1 MKRPILLALVSVTA
15 SLPAAAQ
22 EDWSVWETDWK
33 AEAGLVLSPGANEQA
48 LYRLGLGVDTNRVLD
63 NGLVLGFALQLDAQ
77 QDYPARAGFSGVVA
91 DPAPGMP
98 AVTGAFSG
106 LARSIGFEDDGARG
120 ELQTAYLY
128 AEGGYGEVRLG
139 RDEGVAKRFSQGAP
153 SLFST
158 VSLHAPRLNP
168 DGGAIVR
175 TDHDLTGPAA
185 KISYTTPR
193 IVGFKGGLSY
203 TPDANVRGLDR
214 DPARIVPDTAAFSL
228 SDAGEASLGFNHR
241 FRESGIRVR
250 AATAW
255 SRADVDASPVS
266 PVTYGTVET
275 LSVGANAEWKN
286 TIVGASW
293 QTSDNGLTGLS
304 GDYSAWTAGITQ
316 SALGFDWGVEY
327 GRATDDAAGVE
338 GESWRAGLARP
349 VTDSALIAFGYRH
362 DQLDF
367 AADASSRPLGG
378 DGIVIEITLSH

>member
-1 MKRPILLALVSVTA
+1 
-15 SLPAAAQ
+15 
-22 EDWSVWETDWK
+22 
-33 AEAGLVLSPGANEQA
+33 
-48 LYRLGLGVDTNRVLD
+48 
-63 NGLVLGFALQLDAQ
+63 
-77 QDYPARAGFSGVVA
+77 
-91 DPAPGMP
+91 
-98 AVTGAFSG
+98 
-106 LARSIGFEDDGARG
+106 
-120 ELQTAYLY
+120 
-128 AEGGYGEVRLG
+128 
-139 RDEGVAKRFSQGAP
+139 
-153 SLFST
+153 
-158 VSLHAPRLNP
+158 
-168 DGGAIVR
+168 VR

-193 IVGFKGGLSY
+193 ILGFKGGLSY

-214 DPARIVPDTAAFSL
+214 APARIVPDTAAFSL
-228 SDAGEASLGFNHR
+228 SDAGEASLSFNHR

-293 QTSDNGLTGLS
+293 QNSDNGLTGLS

-362 DQLDF
+362 DRLDI

>member
-1 MKRPILLALVSVTA
+1 MNRPILLALVSATA
-15 SLPAAAQ
+15 CLPAMAQ
-22 EDWSVWETDWK
+22 EDWAVWETDWT
-33 AEAGLVLSPGANEQA
+33 AEAGLVLSPDAEEPA
-48 LYRLGLGVDTNRVLD
+48 LYRLGLGFDANRVLD
-63 NGLVLGFALQLDAQ
+63 SGLMLGVALRLDAQ
-77 QDYPARAGFSGVVA
+77 QDHPARSGFSGIVA
-91 DPAPGMP
+91 DPAPGTV

-106 LARSIGFEDDGARG
+106 LARAPGQEDDGARA
-120 ELQTAYLY
+120 ELQAAYFY
-128 AEGGYGEVRLG
+128 AEGGYGEIRLG

-158 VSLHAPRLNP
+158 VSLHAPQLDP

-214 DPARIVPDTAAFSL
+214 DPTRILPGTAAYSM
-228 SDAGEASLGFNHR
+228 SNAGEASVSFNHR
-241 FRESGIRVR
+241 FRESGVRVR
-250 AATAW
+250 AAAGW
-255 SRADVDASPVS
+255 SRADVDTFPAA

-275 LSVGANAEWKN
+275 LSAGVNAEWKD
-286 TIVGASW
+286 TVVGASW
-293 QTSDNGLTGLS
+293 QGSDNGLTGQP

-327 GRATDDAAGVE
+327 GQASDDAAGVE
-338 GESWRAGLARP
+338 GESWRAGLARN
-349 VTDSALIAFGYRH
+349 VSESARIAFGYRY

-367 AADASSRPLGG
+367 GADASSRPLGG